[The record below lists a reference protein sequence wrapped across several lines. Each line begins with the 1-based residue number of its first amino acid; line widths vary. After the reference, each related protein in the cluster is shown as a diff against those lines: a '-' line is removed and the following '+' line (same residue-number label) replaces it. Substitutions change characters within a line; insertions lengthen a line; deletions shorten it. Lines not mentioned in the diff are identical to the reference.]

1 MKEMFAY
8 KNQKKLR
15 WGYTTGTCAAAASL
29 AAALMLL
36 GKKRIV
42 QVRLTVPKGIE
53 LELEIEDIQAGNGW
67 VSCAVRK
74 DGGNDPDATHGLL
87 VYSTV
92 GYAKMEKERMEPECG
107 YTYEGDGLYLKLTAA
122 DGVGMVTKP
131 GLSCPAG
138 KPAINPVPR
147 SMIFGE
153 VEKAC
158 QKYGFHGTL
167 GICISV
173 PQGKETAKRTFNPR
187 MGILGGISILG
198 TSGMVEPMS
207 EKALLETIRL
217 EMHQKHLAGN
227 RRLILTPGNYG
238 EAFLRSQL
246 NIDLEQAVKCSNFI
260 GDTLDMAAQEGMKE
274 LLLVGHGGKLVKL
287 AAGVM
292 NTHSSAA
299 DGRMEVLAAW
309 GAALGASRE
318 QVIKILEA
326 VTVDQG
332 LLILEQQTGL
342 REAVMEQVMKRAW
355 EHLKKRAGEKLKIEC
370 IMFTNER
377 GILGETPGARVC
389 LERFQNSAENR

>member
-15 WGYTTGTCAAAASL
+15 WGYTQAPVRQRLLWPLLSCCWEKKNRTGKGLPYLRGLNWNWKSRISRQETAGFPALCAR
-29 AAALMLL
+29 M
-36 GKKRIV
+36 
-42 QVRLTVPKGIE
+42 
-53 LELEIEDIQAGNGW
+53 
-67 VSCAVRK
+67 
-74 DGGNDPDATHGLL
+74 GGDDPDATHGLL

-107 YTYEGDGLYLKLTAA
+107 YAYEGDGLYLKLTAA

-158 QKYGFHGTL
+158 QKYDFHGTL

-342 REAVMEQVMKRAW
+342 GRTVME
-355 EHLKKRAGEKLKIEC
+355 AGDE
-370 IMFTNER
+370 TR
-377 GILGETPGARVC
+377 LGAFEETGGGEIKDRMYYVY
-389 LERFQNSAENR
+389 Q